1 MFINRKSIKLIW
13 DYRIHKVQVSMFR
26 NSLQRLFKN
35 KHHLGILFEID
46 KPNQFLTMNQCVL
59 ITGVMDSSGIRF
71 HVTRHLR
78 PYDSG
83 IMELGLEYT
92 NKMAIPPGQSVFTLP
107 GYCIPECTNIVSQ
120 YRENMT
126 SFKIVIALKSLLKER
141 PGRGGRVDYE
151 WQRLNASDGC
161 YFFPGSMLCT
171 CMLCLKGIATQWDPN
186 LRFPAPYSSDREKGL
201 HKTLPDR
208 DRASGTQQR

>member
-141 PGRGGRVDYE
+141 PGRGGGRVDYE
-151 WQRLNASDGC
+151 
-161 YFFPGSMLCT
+161 
-171 CMLCLKGIATQWDPN
+171 
-186 LRFPAPYSSDREKGL
+186 
-201 HKTLPDR
+201 
-208 DRASGTQQR
+208 